1 MVELLP
7 ETGRTHQIRVHL
19 RSIGHPIIGDSI
31 YNPSTETERDV
42 GAKGEPTG
50 ITATLS
56 QGGSGARI
64 GVAAMVGATAAAKAA
79 RAAAVAVAR
88 GGVGGE
94 SKSDEAPET
103 LEAVAAAA
111 ATARFSSS
119 SSPSSSSSSAA
130 IACNPWPHERA
141 GRMLLHAA
149 ALEVQHPDSADALRV
164 TAPRPPCFKA
174 T

>member
-1 MVELLP
+1 M
-7 ETGRTHQIRVHL
+7 
-19 RSIGHPIIGDSI
+19 
-31 YNPSTETERDV
+31 

-119 SSPSSSSSSAA
+119 SAA
-130 IACNPWPHERA
+130 IACNPWPRERA